1 MKNGRY
7 AYGKKISFRGE
18 LNQFWFISIQ
28 FDIFCFVFC
37 QITNY
42 GIGGVYTPHLDSV
55 GNNGVSLGEPYLGDR
70 LATFLSFMTD
80 VKVGGGTAFPFLGV
94 THQPKKGDA
103 ILWYVDTK

>member
-1 MKNGRY
+1 MY
-7 AYGKKISFRGE
+7 LICSVY
-18 LNQFWFISIQ
+18 
-28 FDIFCFVFC
+28 C

-55 GNNGVSLGEPYLGDR
+55 GNNGISLGEPYLGDR

-94 THQPKKGDA
+94 MHQPKKGDA
-103 ILWYVDTK
+103 ILWYVNTKYHQQYVLY